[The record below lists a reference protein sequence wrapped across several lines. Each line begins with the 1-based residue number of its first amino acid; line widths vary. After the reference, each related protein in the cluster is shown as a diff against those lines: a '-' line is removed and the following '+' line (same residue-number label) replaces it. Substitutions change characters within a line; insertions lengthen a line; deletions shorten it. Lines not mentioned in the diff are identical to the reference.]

1 MNHILTFSQKEIA
14 FLHDIE
20 TLSAEQWG
28 KKYHETF
35 NEPLPAGDMY
45 CETKLSNNKY
55 EINILN
61 YIPYKNE
68 YTEEYGYNALEII
81 DKTNDEVIENIPITT
96 RDITASKTIDIY
108 KHDYNATPWFTIQ
121 LKQKQ

>member
-1 MNHILTFSQKEIA
+1 MNHILTFSQEEMA

-20 TLSAEQWG
+20 TLSAEQWR

-35 NEPLPAGDMY
+35 NKPLTAEDMY

-61 YIPYKNE
+61 YIPYKNKYIE
-68 YTEEYGYNALEII
+68 KYGYNALEII

-96 RDITASKTIDIY
+96 KDITASKTIDIN
-108 KHDYNATPWFTIQ
+108 KRDYNATHWFTIQ
-121 LKQKQ
+121 LRQN